1 MKSCL
6 EGVTGPSGPIG
17 KSIVERELEVLRG
30 PFVHYGVKNYWWDEE
45 ILVFAL

>member
-17 KSIVERELEVLRG
+17 KSKIDSGARARGSQRSFCTLWSQEL
-30 PFVHYGVKNYWWDEE
+30 
-45 ILVFAL
+45 LVG